1 MFEEFER
8 VRIKGTDVIGDI
20 IDITDHDGKN
30 IYLVESDDYG
40 PISDSE
46 VIKKFD
52 VYNHGYPLY
61 SCTADQL
68 EHI

>member
-8 VRIKGTDVIGDI
+8 VRIQGTDVIGDI
-20 IDITDHDGKN
+20 VDITDYDGKT
-30 IYLVESDDYG
+30 IYLVKSDDYG
-40 PISDSE
+40 PISDPKI
-46 VIKKFD
+46 IKKYY
-52 VYNHGYPLY
+52 VHNYGYPLY

>member
-8 VRIKGTDVIGDI
+8 VHIKGTDVIGDI
-20 IDITDHDGKN
+20 IDITENDGKT

-40 PISDSE
+40 PIDDA
-46 VIKKFD
+46 VILDKYA

-68 EHI
+68 EHV